1 MKFIRLLYP
10 LLILL
15 MLPAMAWSTNQ
26 SDTGFLV
33 VAPDRGFMGNEEIR
47 EAFGSF
53 EEEYVSSLVFITEKD
68 TDRFL
73 QEGIDKLTSQN
84 VDDIVV
90 LPLFISN
97 DHPMYKHAI
106 QTLKEDFGKQNTQA
120 PIHVAEVMSESYLTA
135 ELLADR
141 IGQLSKKSGDES
153 LVVVATGASDQAEKD
168 AMREDVQNVL
178 AMNEGRFNFQGES
191 VIVFSNNGGRSD
203 DARKQLEEKLTE
215 IRQKELT
222 PVVVPFSFTQKLDG
236 MMAFSSRIR
245 PVVADYE
252 SLFNG
257 KDLTPH
263 KNIELWLTKQAN
275 SYLPVTKENLGVI
288 FMPHGSDY
296 TWNRRMMSAVED
308 LQNEYMIE
316 HAFSMAD
323 PHLVKKAAQR
333 LEERGAKAITV
344 VRVFSLESSF
354 RGKTEYMLGLKKQ
367 RGHGGHSYGGVP
379 PRIIS
384 GSDFYTLGGLEDSPL
399 FAEALLDRVLELSE
413 SPQKETI
420 VLTAHGTGSDEAN
433 NHWENN
439 LERIASHMQK
449 TAEEK
454 GVSFRAI
461 EYGTWREDW
470 PDLREESINNIR
482 NLIKEASENDGT
494 AIVIPA
500 RTTHGGHASR
510 WLSDLEYKHNG
521 KGFAP
526 HPLFEKWFEKQ
537 IQKSLDHFNEKNEG
551 TNVLSSK

>member
-1 MKFIRLLYP
+1 MKFTRLLYS
-10 LLILL
+10 LLILFV
-15 MLPAMAWSTNQ
+15 LPAMAWSTSQ

-47 EAFGSF
+47 EAFDSF
-53 EEEYVSSLVFITEKD
+53 EKEYVSSLVFMTEKD
-68 TDRFL
+68 TKRFL

-97 DHPMYKHAI
+97 DHPMYKLATK
-106 QTLKEDFGKQNTQA
+106 TLKEDLGEQNTQ
-120 PIHVAEVMSESYLTA
+120 ISIRVAEVMSRSYLTA
-135 ELLADR
+135 EILANR
-141 IGQLSKKSGDES
+141 IGELSKKSKNES
-153 LVVVATGASDQAEKD
+153 LVVIGTGASDKSEKD
-168 AMREDVQNVL
+168 AMREDIQNVL

-203 DARKQLEEKLTE
+203 NAQKQLEEKLAE
-215 IRQKELT
+215 IRQQELT

-245 PVVADYE
+245 SLVAEYE
-252 SLFNG
+252 ASFNG

-275 SYLPVTKENLGVI
+275 SYLPVTKDNLGVI

-296 TWNRRMMSAVED
+296 SWNRRMMDAVES
-308 LQNEYMIE
+308 LQDEYMIE

-323 PHLVKKAAQR
+323 PHLVKKAVQR
-333 LEERGAKAITV
+333 LEKRGAKAITV

-354 RGKTEYMLGLKKQ
+354 QGKTEYMLGLKKQ
-367 RGHGGHSYGGVP
+367 YGHGGHSYGGLP
-379 PRIIS
+379 PRIVT
-384 GSDFYTLGGLEDSPL
+384 GSELYTLGGLEDSPL
-399 FAEALLDRVLELSE
+399 FAEALLDRALELSE
-413 SPQKETI
+413 NPQKETV
-420 VLTAHGTGSDEAN
+420 VLVGHGTGSDEAN

-439 LERIASHMQK
+439 LDRIATHMEK
-449 TAEEK
+449 TAEQE
-454 GVSFRAI
+454 GISFRDI

-470 PDLREESINNIR
+470 PELRDKSINNIR
-482 NLIKEASENDGT
+482 DIVKKASENDGT

-500 RTTHGGHASR
+500 RTTHGGHADR
-510 WLSDLEYKHNG
+510 WLSDLEFKHNG

-526 HPLFEKWFEKQ
+526 HPLFVKWFEKQ
-537 IQKSLDHFNEKNEG
+537 IQQSLDHFNKDVEN
-551 TNVLSSK
+551 TDVLIAQ